1 MLKKLLLILTCCAAG
16 CSDGQTNTTLPYNQ
30 SQYDHIKIKNFWEWF
45 GRERLLFETMTDD
58 NRDER
63 LNLILEH
70 LAPISEDLALE
81 VSKEFHGVRDI
92 IISADGDKSKFP
104 IVEEIVKGAPKIPGW
119 TVTAFRQKANEDFVL
134 TYESFRLSSSEMSF
148 RPFIDGDSLDLLIY
162 ADSIKNKNQDD
173 VVKYGLI
180 AMDNV
185 IGEYAATIKVRSFQF
200 KDKREI
206 AKGEKIYKLD
216 KLPKFVDAFYAD
228 RHSLAKKSKL

>member
-1 MLKKLLLILTCCAAG
+1 MLKKLLLVLTCCAAG
-16 CSDGQTNTTLPYNQ
+16 CSDGQTNTTLPYSQ
-30 SQYDHIKIKNFWEWF
+30 SQYDRIKIKNFWEWF
-45 GRERLLFETMTDD
+45 RRERLLFETMTDD

-104 IVEEIVKGAPKIPGW
+104 IVEEIVKRAPKIPGW

-134 TYESFRLSSSEMSF
+134 TYENFRLSPSEMSF

-162 ADSIKNKNQDD
+162 ADSIENKNQDD

-206 AKGEKIYKLD
+206 AKGEKVYKLD

-228 RHSLAKKSKL
+228 RHPLAKKSKL

>member
-1 MLKKLLLILTCCAAG
+1 MLKKLLLVLICCATS
-16 CSDGQTNTTLPYNQ
+16 CSGGQTNTTLLYSQ
-30 SQYDHIKIKNFWEWF
+30 SQYDRIKIKNFWGWF
-45 GRERLLFETMTDD
+45 VREKLLFETMTDA

-70 LAPISEDLALE
+70 LAPISDGLALE

-104 IVEEIVKGAPKIPGW
+104 IVQEIVKGAPKISGW

-134 TYESFRLSSSEMSF
+134 TYENFRLSPSEMSF

-162 ADSIKNKNQDD
+162 ADSIGSKNQED

-185 IGEYAATIKVRSFQF
+185 IGEYAATLKVRSFEF

-206 AKGEKIYKLD
+206 AKGEKVYNLD

-228 RHSLAKKSKL
+228 RHSLAKKSKP